1 MYRKKSD
8 GFMYIVASF
17 MVTFVL
23 VFMAGTTYCRVQE
36 EPVEEVKK
44 EVKMVAKIE
53 GWNKNNKDF
62 NIEDKKVEINIDATG
77 STTDVKYKV
86 KVTNIP
92 EGVKLYK
99 DENYFYE
106 LTNEFD
112 GVIDYKETMKEQIV
126 FYIENLNQNAPEIGE
141 ENTSEVETIPQ
152 TINVKLEFEKS
163 WQIKSIFIY

>member
-112 GVIDYKETMKEQIV
+112 GVIDYKETMKEKIV

-141 ENTSEVETIPQ
+141 ENTSEALETIPQ

-163 WQIKSIFIY
+163 

>member
-112 GVIDYKETMKEQIV
+112 GVIDYKETMKEKIV

-141 ENTSEVETIPQ
+141 ENTSEVVETIPQ

-163 WQIKSIFIY
+163 

>member
-126 FYIENLNQNAPEIGE
+126 FYIGNLNQNAPEIGD
-141 ENTSEVETIPQ
+141 ENTREVETIPQ
-152 TINVKLEFEKS
+152 TINVKLEFEK
-163 WQIKSIFIY
+163 K

>member
-106 LTNEFD
+106 LANEFD

-141 ENTSEVETIPQ
+141 ENTSEVVETISQ

-163 WQIKSIFIY
+163 

>member
-1 MYRKKSD
+1 
-8 GFMYIVASF
+8 
-17 MVTFVL
+17 
-23 VFMAGTTYCRVQE
+23 
-36 EPVEEVKK
+36 
-44 EVKMVAKIE
+44 MVAKIE

-141 ENTSEVETIPQ
+141 ENTSEVVETIPQ

-163 WQIKSIFIY
+163 

>member
-112 GVIDYKETMKEQIV
+112 GVIDYKETMKEKIV
-126 FYIENLNQNAPEIGE
+126 FYIENLNQNAPEIGD
-141 ENTSEVETIPQ
+141 ENTSEVETMPQ

-163 WQIKSIFIY
+163 

>member
-36 EPVEEVKK
+36 DKPVEEPKK
-44 EVKMVAKIE
+44 EVKMVARIE

-62 NIEDKKVEINIDATG
+62 SVDDKKVEIDIDATG
-77 STTDVKYKV
+77 STTDVKYFV
-86 KVTNIP
+86 KVSNIP
-92 EGVKLYK
+92 EGIKLYK

-106 LTNEFD
+106 LGNEFD
-112 GVIDYKETMKEQIV
+112 GVIDYKETMKEKIV
-126 FYIENLNQNAPEIGE
+126 FYIENNIENAPEINGE
-141 ENTSEVETIPQ
+141 NESGVVNEVVPQ
-152 TINVKLEFEKS
+152 MINVKLEFEKR
-163 WQIKSIFIY
+163 

>member
-126 FYIENLNQNAPEIGE
+126 FYIENLNQNAPEIGK
-141 ENTSEVETIPQ
+141 ENTSEVIETIPQ

-163 WQIKSIFIY
+163 

>member
-126 FYIENLNQNAPEIGE
+126 FYIENLNQNAPEIGD
-141 ENTSEVETIPQ
+141 ENTSEVVETIPQ

-163 WQIKSIFIY
+163 

>member
-62 NIEDKKVEINIDATG
+62 KIEDKKVEINIDATG

-126 FYIENLNQNAPEIGE
+126 FYIENLNQNAPEIGD
-141 ENTSEVETIPQ
+141 ENTSEVVETIPQ

-163 WQIKSIFIY
+163 

>member
-126 FYIENLNQNAPEIGE
+126 FYIENLNQNAPEIGD

-163 WQIKSIFIY
+163 

>member
-141 ENTSEVETIPQ
+141 ENTSEALETIPQ

-163 WQIKSIFIY
+163 

>member
-1 MYRKKSD
+1 MYRKKTD

-141 ENTSEVETIPQ
+141 ENTSEALETIPQ

-163 WQIKSIFIY
+163 

>member
-141 ENTSEVETIPQ
+141 ENTSEVIETIPQ

-163 WQIKSIFIY
+163 

>member
-163 WQIKSIFIY
+163 